1 MRGRRS
7 VDWEEE
13 LKKTKRIQ
21 KKGFFMSSI
30 SFVVALG
37 VIGAAKL
44 YNPDIA
50 IGKVVLPVF
59 FMFIIL
65 IALISII
72 RRRKK

>member
-1 MRGRRS
+1 MRGRRP

-44 YNPDIA
+44 HNPDIA

-65 IALISII
+65 IALISIL